1 MRVCVVGAGGIG
13 ATLGARLALA
23 GHEVGLVARGAHLAA
38 LQEQGLRFIDE
49 AAGAEHKLRL
59 RASAEPAELGA
70 QDVVF
75 LALKAHD
82 IGPMLERVAPLLGPH
97 TSVVPAING
106 LPWWYFHGVGG
117 ANEGRVVR
125 ALDPA
130 GTMFAALDPD
140 RLLGCVVHV
149 AAEVRSPGT
158 VHHTGG
164 QRLILG
170 EPRGGSSARLERV
183 AALLAQ
189 AGFEAEATSDIRLAV
204 WTKLVGNL
212 SFNPVAALTGYRMDQ
227 LCADEGVVEVIRA
240 SMLEAMAVAE
250 HLGVRIPMTPEARIE
265 LARQLGAARISMMQ
279 DLEAGRR
286 LELGPIVEAVMELAQ
301 DAGLAM
307 PVTRHVHALT
317 RARARSAGIAQ
328 P

>member
-23 GHEVGLVARGAHLAA
+23 GHEVGLVARGAHLRA
-38 LQEQGLRFIDE
+38 LQEQGLRFVDE
-49 AAGAEHKLRL
+49 PAGAEHSLRL
-59 RASAEPAELGA
+59 PASSEPAALGT

-82 IGPMLERVAPLLGPH
+82 IAPMLGCIAPLLGPQ
-97 TSVVPAING
+97 TTVVPAING

-130 GTMFAALDPD
+130 GTMFPALDPD
-140 RLLGCVVHV
+140 RILGCVVHV
-149 AAEVRSPGT
+149 AAEVRAPGT

-164 QRLILG
+164 RRLILG
-170 EPRGGSSARLERV
+170 EPRGGSTARLERV
-183 AALLAQ
+183 AALLAE
-189 AGFEAEATSDIRLAV
+189 AGFEAEATRDIRLAV

-227 LCADEGVVEVIRA
+227 LCADARVVEVIRA

-250 HLGVRIPMTPEARIE
+250 HYGVRIPMTPEARID

-279 DLEAGRR
+279 DLEAGRP